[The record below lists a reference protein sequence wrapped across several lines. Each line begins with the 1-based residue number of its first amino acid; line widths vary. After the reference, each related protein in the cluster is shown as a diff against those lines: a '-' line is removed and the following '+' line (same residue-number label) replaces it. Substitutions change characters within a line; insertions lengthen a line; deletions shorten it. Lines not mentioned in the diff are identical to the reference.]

1 MWSEGKEMGCENEI
15 PDLGSFKMVCLV
27 PRKYE
32 IFDQILLSESTILF
46 ENIKKKYLKT

>member
-15 PDLGSFKMVCLV
+15 PDLGSFKMVCLD
-27 PRKYE
+27 PRKHE
-32 IFDQILLSESTILF
+32 IFDQILLSESAILF